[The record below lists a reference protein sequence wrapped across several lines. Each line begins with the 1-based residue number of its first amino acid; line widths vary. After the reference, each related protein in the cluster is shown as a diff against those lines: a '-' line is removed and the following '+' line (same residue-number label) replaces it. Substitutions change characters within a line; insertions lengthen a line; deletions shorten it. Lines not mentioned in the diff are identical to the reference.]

1 MSMSYSEAYPPRLM
15 MLFPPLNHSTLSTF
29 LRQEGATVSCV
40 GVVVGVIVGAAVGF
54 GVAVGRGVVFDVGRG
69 VGVAIGFLDKN
80 LVGIYP
86 K

>member
-40 GVVVGVIVGAAVGF
+40 GVVVGAAVGF